1 MPEIVAYL
9 NQAFFDAG
17 DAFLAAKGA
26 GFSAVEIPEMYF
38 EPPEDNAGCVQ
49 LKQEAEELALDVI
62 WHTHPAYNRNLG
74 SADEAARKQDIDRM
88 VWELDFVGR
97 TGWRT
102 FVIHPGNAE
111 TEDDKARVY
120 DSLTTLS
127 EKAGSLG
134 IQMAL
139 ENASGPFNG
148 DPNELAGIC
157 QRAPGMKLTYDCSHA
172 FRSEF
177 CTGGSGSIVDHVS
190 IARPFIHSI
199 QFNDY
204 DGSRNCALGEG
215 EIPWD
220 DVMPIALALDCET
233 WTIELKTI
241 EETVASKVYLERW
254 LDGVAGCQ
262 PRPVRAE

>member
-38 EPPEDNAGCVQ
+38 EPPEDDAGCAQ
-49 LKQEAEELALDVI
+49 LKQKAEELALDVI

-74 SADEAARKQDIDRM
+74 SGDKAARKQDIDRM
-88 VWELDFVGR
+88 VWELDFVSR

-102 FVIHPGNAE
+102 FVIHPGHAGTEDAKGRARDALGALSENAE
-111 TEDDKARVY
+111 
-120 DSLTTLS
+120 
-127 EKAGSLG
+127 SLG
-134 IQMAL
+134 IQLVL

-157 QRAPGMKLTYDCSHA
+157 KQVPGLKLTYDCSHA
-172 FRSEF
+172 YRSEF
-177 CTGGSGSIVDHVS
+177 CTGGRGSIIDHIT
-190 IARPFIHSI
+190 IARPYIHSI

-204 DGSRNCALGEG
+204 NGSRNCALGEG

-220 DVMPIALALDCET
+220 EVMPIALALNCET
-233 WTIELKTI
+233 WTVELKTI
-241 EETVASKVYLERW
+241 EETVASKVFLEGW
-254 LDGVAGCQ
+254 LDA
-262 PRPVRAE
+262 